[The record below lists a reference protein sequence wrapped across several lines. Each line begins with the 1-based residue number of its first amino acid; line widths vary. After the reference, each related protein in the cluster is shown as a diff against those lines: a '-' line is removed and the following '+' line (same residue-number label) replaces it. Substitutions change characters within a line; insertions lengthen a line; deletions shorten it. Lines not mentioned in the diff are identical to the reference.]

1 MTAVLLALVAAL
13 FFGGM
18 SVFIR
23 IGIARCPD
31 VGVGTLATVGT
42 ALVVALVAVG
52 AEAPSRGVHL
62 GAAWPFLLAGL
73 LQPGVGQFLVT
84 LAIRETGAS
93 RASMIFGSAPIVSV
107 AIALVFLHEPASVP
121 LLVGAVLIV
130 GGGVEL
136 ARERDRPAHLRRI
149 GMLFAFV
156 AVILFSSRD
165 NLIRW
170 LAGSTTAPPAVA
182 AAAALLGGLLCAVV
196 VVGPTLARR
205 RGVRLLPFVPAGLC
219 FGLSYV
225 ATFEAYYRG
234 RVTIVSPLIA
244 TEALFGVALSA
255 LLLRRTELVGRR
267 LAFGALLIVAGGALI
282 GATR

>member
-1 MTAVLLALVAAL
+1 VIAVLLALVAAL

-23 IGIARCPD
+23 IGLARNPD
-31 VGVGTLATVGT
+31 VGVGTLATVAT
-42 ALVVALVAVG
+42 AFLVAVAALV
-52 AEAPSRGVHL
+52 AEAPSRGFHL
-62 GAAWPFLLAGL
+62 GGAWPFALAGL

-93 RASMIFGSAPIVSV
+93 RASMIFGSAPLVSV
-107 AIALVFLHEPASVP
+107 AIALVLLGEPASAP

-130 GGGVEL
+130 AGGAEL

-149 GMLFAFV
+149 GMLFAFA
-156 AVILFSSRD
+156 AVVLFSSRD

-170 LAGSTTAPPAVA
+170 LAGSTTAPPAA
-182 AAAALLGGLLCAVV
+182 AGAAALLGGLACAAV
-196 VVGPTLARR
+196 VVGPTVRR
-205 RGVRLLPFVPAGLC
+205 RELRLLPFVPAGIC

-234 RVTIVSPLIA
+234 RVTVVSPLIA

-255 LLLRRTELVGRR
+255 LLLRHTELVGRR
-267 LAFGALLIVAGGALI
+267 LALGALLIVAGGALI
-282 GATR
+282 GAFR